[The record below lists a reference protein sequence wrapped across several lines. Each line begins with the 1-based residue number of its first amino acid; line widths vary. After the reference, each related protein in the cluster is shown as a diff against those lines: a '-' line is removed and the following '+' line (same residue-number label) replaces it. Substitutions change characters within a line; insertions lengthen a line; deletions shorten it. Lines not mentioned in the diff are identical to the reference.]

1 VDDVAWTSEGATE
14 DAIGESLEQAA
25 TAAQEWA
32 VANAVTFDTE
42 KTEAI
47 LFSRRRKRSTPA
59 TPPRGILV
67 DGRTVQFNKQ
77 ATRWLGVWL
86 DSQLTLKDHHDVRM
100 KIARNAQNRL
110 RRLAGQVGLSPENC
124 RKVQAAC
131 V

>member
-1 VDDVAWTSEGATE
+1 LS
-14 DAIGESLEQAA
+14 AA

-47 LFSRRRKRSTPA
+47 LFCRRRKHNTPA
-59 TPPRGILV
+59 APPRGILV
-67 DGRTVQFNKQ
+67 DGRTVEFNKQ

-100 KIARNAQNRL
+100 KKARNAQNRL
-110 RRLAGQVGLSPENC
+110 RRLAGQVGLSLENC
-124 RKVQAAC
+124 RKVQAAR
-131 V
+131 VQAAVLFGSELW